1 MFEVLASN
9 ATDEERRAE
18 LRDKIVKECTQ
29 ALHWIADSMRHPAM
43 SRAELEQ
50 AQTHLMRAI
59 SAAAV
64 LDPE

>member
-1 MFEVLASN
+1 MFEVIDSIV
-9 ATDEERRAE
+9 TDAEKRAE
-18 LRDKIVKECTQ
+18 LRDKIVKECSQ

>member
-1 MFEVLASN
+1 MFEVLGS
-9 ATDEERRAE
+9 TVSDEEKRAE
-18 LRDKIVKECTQ
+18 LRDKVVKECAQ